1 MHRVTTLKLPQQ
13 EEAQKLMEKVAW
25 QVEPIMR
32 KHQWSVPVFAEFLP
46 RGAGLLGL
54 NHNRGQKIQV
64 RLRQNKESGLMDNH
78 GQSDPDAVYASAL
91 GTTLHELV
99 HCKIGGASHPLPSPR
114 AAARPRPSPAP
125 RAPAH
130 SAEFYKLLDELRAE
144 CDELEDK
151 NIGGS
156 GQGFDAVGNK
166 ASTTSHNPAS
176 LRDGR
181 MAGAAA
187 AEKRLLKRSLGMAP
201 GGGGQRLGG
210 ARPAAVLPAGQM

>member
-1 MHRVTTLKLPQQ
+1 MAEYKMHRITTLKLPQQ

-99 HCKIGGASHPLPSPR
+99 HCKIGGASHPSPR
-114 AAARPRPSPAP
+114 AAARTPHPRSVRQRTARSSTSCWTSCGRSATSSRTRTSAARARGSTPSATRPRPPRTTPPAC
-125 RAPAH
+125 ATGGWPA
-130 SAEFYKLLDELRAE
+130 RRRTR
-144 CDELEDK
+144 
-151 NIGGS
+151 S
-156 GQGFDAVGNK
+156 GC
-166 ASTTSHNPAS
+166 
-176 LRDGR
+176 
-181 MAGAAA
+181 
-187 AEKRLLKRSLGMAP
+187 
-201 GGGGQRLGG
+201 
-210 ARPAAVLPAGQM
+210 

>member
-1 MHRVTTLKLPQQ
+1 MAEYKMHRITTLKLPQQ

-99 HCKIGGASHPLPSPR
+99 HCKIGGARHPSPR
-114 AAARPRPSPAP
+114 PAP
-125 RAPAH
+125 PPARVPH
-130 SAEFYKLLDELRAE
+130 
-144 CDELEDK
+144 
-151 NIGGS
+151 
-156 GQGFDAVGNK
+156 
-166 ASTTSHNPAS
+166 P
-176 LRDGR
+176 
-181 MAGAAA
+181 
-187 AEKRLLKRSLGMAP
+187 RL
-201 GGGGQRLGG
+201 
-210 ARPAAVLPAGQM
+210 VLQQA

>member
-1 MHRVTTLKLPQQ
+1 MHRITTLKLPQQ

-99 HCKIGGASHPLPSPR
+99 HCKIGGARHPSPR
-114 AAARPRPSPAP
+114 PAPPPARAPHPRPVRQRTARSSTSCWTSCGRSATSSRTRTSAARARGSTPSATRPRPPRTTPPACATGGWPARRRP
-125 RAPAH
+125 R
-130 SAEFYKLLDELRAE
+130 
-144 CDELEDK
+144 
-151 NIGGS
+151 S
-156 GQGFDAVGNK
+156 GC
-166 ASTTSHNPAS
+166 
-176 LRDGR
+176 
-181 MAGAAA
+181 
-187 AEKRLLKRSLGMAP
+187 
-201 GGGGQRLGG
+201 
-210 ARPAAVLPAGQM
+210 